1 MKYDWDD
8 WDFDFNDGRGH
19 IHVSKLTEEEAKNA
33 LCHILSYYLEM
44 EDIRNSMVELQD
56 SMVELQDSITEAH
69 KKYK

>member
-1 MKYDWDD
+1 
-8 WDFDFNDGRGH
+8 
-19 IHVSKLTEEEAKNA
+19 
-33 LCHILSYYLEM
+33 LSYYLEM